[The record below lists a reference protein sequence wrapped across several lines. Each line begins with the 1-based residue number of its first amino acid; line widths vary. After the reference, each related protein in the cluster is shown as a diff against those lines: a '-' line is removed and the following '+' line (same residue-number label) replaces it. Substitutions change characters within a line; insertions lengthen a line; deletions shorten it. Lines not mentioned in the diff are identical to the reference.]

1 MCSDLLCPLC
11 NISTF
16 PDIESFKL
24 NLIKVNSKPIKCPLC
39 SDVLLGLDKLTI
51 HLFGHSIPFESNE
64 ITTLAQVEPPL
75 KAQKKNSKPQQNNI
89 KLVKMTSLQEKTSLD
104 ENFRCE
110 ICGFLFEEKHL
121 LDLHLSLVHNF
132 TPNNDEHE
140 NTQQQQQEQL
150 SNSTNDVPQKWNCHL
165 CGKNFKMKG
174 ALRIHIRVAHVRF
187 HDQNQ
192 RQINIADYLKNRK
205 SIDMCT
211 IKTEMLSLQ
220 DPYSPDN
227 TPFYNNNKS
236 PQSSPIYSPNV
247 PKSPTSNSNSEQ
259 QRNLQEGATKN
270 LKTFQ
275 CEECKKTF
283 TTKYFLKK
291 HKRLHTGEMPY
302 TCQIEGCGK
311 MFHFQQSYHK
321 HLLYHSD
328 AKPYECSECGRS
340 FKELST
346 LHNHQRIHSG
356 IKPFGCHICGKFFR
370 QKVSYLVHQRIHN
383 GSLPYKCSG
392 EL

>member
-1 MCSDLLCPLC
+1 MCSELLCPLC

-51 HLFGHSIPFESNE
+51 HLFGHSIPLDSNDQKSLTPE
-64 ITTLAQVEPPL
+64 EPPP
-75 KAQKKNSKPQQNNI
+75 KAQKKATPKSEQSNI
-89 KLVKMTSLQEKTSLD
+89 KLVKMTSFKQKTSSSSVD

-132 TPNNDEHE
+132 TPNNDDDELDNNNRQQ
-140 NTQQQQQEQL
+140 NTSQ
-150 SNSTNDVPQKWNCHL
+150 SDGTVKKWNCHL

-174 ALRIHIRVAHVRF
+174 ALRIHIKVAHVRF

-211 IKTEMLSLQ
+211 IKTEMLSLS
-220 DPYSPDN
+220 DPHSPVN
-227 TPFYNNNKS
+227 SPKYNKGS
-236 PQSSPIYSPNV
+236 ASSSPIYSSCV
-247 PKSPTSNSNSEQ
+247 PKSPTYNIDIKAPQDS
-259 QRNLQEGATKN
+259 ATKN
-270 LKTFQ
+270 SKTFE
-275 CEECKKTF
+275 CDECKKTF

-291 HKRLHTGEMPY
+291 HKRLHTGIDFPSSSL
-302 TCQIEGCGK
+302 
-311 MFHFQQSYHK
+311 F
-321 HLLYHSD
+321 LLFLILFILF
-328 AKPYECSECGRS
+328 CL
-340 FKELST
+340 F
-346 LHNHQRIHSG
+346 I
-356 IKPFGCHICGKFFR
+356 
-370 QKVSYLVHQRIHN
+370 
-383 GSLPYKCSG
+383 
-392 EL
+392 

>member
-64 ITTLAQVEPPL
+64 IPSLTTQVEPPL

-140 NTQQQQQEQL
+140 NTQHQQQQP
-150 SNSTNDVPQKWNCHL
+150 SNSTNDVAKKWNCHL

-227 TPFYNNNKS
+227 TQYYNNNSKS
-236 PQSSPIYSPNV
+236 PQSSPVYSPCV
-247 PKSPTSNSNSEQ
+247 PKSPTSNSNNISEQ
-259 QRNLQEGATKN
+259 QRNSQEGATKN

-291 HKRLHTGEMPY
+291 HKRLHTG
-302 TCQIEGCGK
+302 ID
-311 MFHFQQSYHK
+311 FFSFS
-321 HLLYHSD
+321 HSI
-328 AKPYECSECGRS
+328 PFSSCLFIFCYLS
-340 FKELST
+340 FLRLTAHE
-346 LHNHQRIHSG
+346 
-356 IKPFGCHICGKFFR
+356 
-370 QKVSYLVHQRIHN
+370 
-383 GSLPYKCSG
+383 
-392 EL
+392 

>member
-64 ITTLAQVEPPL
+64 IKSLTQVEPPL
-75 KAQKKNSKPQQNNI
+75 KAQKKNSNKPQQNNI
-89 KLVKMTSLQEKTSLD
+89 KLVEMTSLQEKTSPSLD

-110 ICGFLFEEKHL
+110 ICGFMFEEKRL
-121 LDLHLSLVHNF
+121 LDLHQSLVHNF

-140 NTQQQQQEQL
+140 NTKQQQQ
-150 SNSTNDVPQKWNCHL
+150 SSSSSNDVTQKWNCHL

-227 TPFYNNNKS
+227 TQHYNKS

-259 QRNLQEGATKN
+259 QRNSQEGATKN

-291 HKRLHTGEMPY
+291 HKRLHTGIDFLFIPFP
-302 TCQIEGCGK
+302 CLFI
-311 MFHFQQSYHK
+311 F
-321 HLLYHSD
+321 LLSFLSSTD
-328 AKPYECSECGRS
+328 CS
-340 FKELST
+340 
-346 LHNHQRIHSG
+346 
-356 IKPFGCHICGKFFR
+356 
-370 QKVSYLVHQRIHN
+370 
-383 GSLPYKCSG
+383 
-392 EL
+392 